1 MNTSLS
7 TVYNHY
13 LTAYAP
19 KGTTTRYDAHKKNEL
34 KGIYNSIVKLN
45 KESPWYLPTTGKEVQ
60 HYAIDLKE
68 NARSLH
74 NTIASLGGLDESLLL
89 SKKTAFTTND
99 EIVSATF
106 VGQYTP
112 GMASPS
118 FTMEIKDLATPQE
131 NMGRFLD
138 KGRISLPAGTY
149 SFDVSVND
157 MNYEFQFT
165 INESETNKS
174 VQERLARLIS
184 TSGVGLKSHVLE
196 TNGQTSLIIRSEST
210 GLADGQ
216 KNIFSISDLHTSK
229 AKGAVDYFGLDYV
242 SHEAANAH
250 FLVNGEERTSTS
262 NQFTIGRMFDVT
274 LHSSSPIGT
283 PVTIG
288 LKNDVESLTD
298 NVLQLANGY
307 NQFIKATSEYISS
320 QPRSRNAIKEISGIA
335 TRFSTAFQNMGV
347 NLAED
352 GTIEI
357 NMSDLGK
364 SIARDEDIADTFS
377 TLKDFSNHLIQK
389 SEEISLNPMNYVEK
403 KIVAYKNPGRS
414 FANPYVTSAYSG
426 MMFNSYC

>member
-1 MNTSLS
+1 MYTALS

-13 LTAYAP
+13 LTTYAP
-19 KGTTTRYDAHKKNEL
+19 KGTTRYDAHKKSDL
-34 KGIYNSIVKLN
+34 KGVYNSIVKLN
-45 KESPWYLPTTGKEVQ
+45 RESPWYLPATGKDVQ

-68 NARSLH
+68 NARNLH
-74 NTIASLGGLDESLLL
+74 NTIASLGGLDDSQLL

-99 EIVSATF
+99 EIISATF
-106 VGQYTP
+106 VGSYTP
-112 GMASPS
+112 GMASPT
-118 FTMEIKDLATPQE
+118 FTMEVRELATPQE

-138 KGRISLPAGTY
+138 KGKISLPPDTY
-149 SFDVSVND
+149 SFDVAIND

-165 INESETNKS
+165 INESETNQS
-174 VQERLARLIS
+174 VQERLSRLINS
-184 TSGVGLKSHVLE
+184 SGVGLKARTLE
-196 TNGQTSLIIRSEST
+196 TEGRTSLLIRSEST
-210 GLADGQ
+210 GLPENQ
-216 KNIFSISDLHTSK
+216 KQIFSITDTHTSK
-229 AKGAVDYFGLDYV
+229 SRGAVEYFGLDYI
-242 SHEAANAH
+242 SHEASNAR

-262 NQFTIGRMFDVT
+262 NEFTIGRMFDVA
-274 LHSSSPIGT
+274 LHSTSPEGI

-288 LKNDVESLTD
+288 LKNDIESLTD

-307 NQFIKATSEYISS
+307 NEFIKATSSYLAS

-335 TRFSTAFQNMGV
+335 TQFSNSFQGIGV
-347 NLAED
+347 NLTEE

-364 SIARDEDIADTFS
+364 SIASDEDIADTFG
-377 TLKDFSNHLIQK
+377 TLKQFSNHLIQK

-426 MMFNSYC
+426 MMFNGYC